1 MPVRRYAQVVRQ
13 CAKQLCHAFA
23 HDRVGLGPPGAGHRG
38 FLASL
43 RLAVLCR
50 SFSSSVTLASSS
62 DFHAHENLTEWTMR
76 PCLTGSMVT
85 VTVP

>member
-1 MPVRRYAQVVRQ
+1 
-13 CAKQLCHAFA
+13 
-23 HDRVGLGPPGAGHRG
+23 
-38 FLASL
+38 L

-62 DFHAHENLTEWTMR
+62 DFHAHENLTEWTVR